1 MSTERGK
8 AQCISVAADGKGI
21 VDYDGEIFRISG
33 VLKDEKLTIEV
44 SRTKKGDTASLV
56 SIDEPSP
63 ERNEP
68 PCPIYG
74 KCGGCQLQHM
84 TYKAQLK
91 FKQEIVK
98 KLMGHHCTVED
109 TIGMDEPYW
118 YRNKIH
124 STLTVDAKGNIISG
138 IYEENSHRVVSA
150 VNCMI
155 QDKRANEVIAAV
167 VKAMKQ
173 CKLRPYNEDGGYG
186 LVRHILIKRGIYTD
200 QTMVVI
206 VVASNIFP
214 GRNNFVTALRKS
226 CPFID
231 TIVMNV
237 NDRKTSMVLGDAE
250 RVLYGRGYIEDTLCG
265 YTFRISPKSFYQ
277 INTLQTEKL
286 YQAAIDMAELK
297 GTEQVLDAYCGIG
310 TISIIA
316 SASCKSVI
324 GVEVNKNAV
333 QDAMSNARRNKI
345 KNAYYYNDDA
355 GNFMVNLA
363 QNKEKIDTVFIDP
376 PRSGCDER
384 FMKSLLKLN
393 PEKIIYIS
401 CNPVTQIRDVEY
413 LAGKGYTVKAIQPVD
428 MFPQTDEIECIVK
441 LCAL

>member
-1 MSTERGK
+1 MSVERGK
-8 AQCISVAADGKGI
+8 ALCVSVAADGKGI
-21 VDYDGEIFRISG
+21 VDYDGEIFRIPG
-33 VLKDEKLTIEV
+33 VLKDEVVTVEV
-44 SRTKKGDTASLV
+44 SRTKKGDTANIV

-63 ERNEP
+63 ARSEP
-68 PCPIYG
+68 PCPVYG

-84 TYKAQLK
+84 DYEEQLK
-91 FKQEIVK
+91 FKREAVK
-98 KLMGHHCTVED
+98 KLMGKLCTVED
-109 TIGMDEPYW
+109 TIGMAEPYW

-124 STLTVDAKGNIISG
+124 STLTVDAKGKLISG

-150 VNCMI
+150 ANCMI

-167 VKAMKQ
+167 LSAMKQ
-173 CKLRPYNEDGGYG
+173 CKLRPYDEDGGNG
-186 LVRHILIKRGIYTD
+186 LIRHILIRRGIHTD
-200 QTMVVI
+200 QTMVVV

-250 RVLYGRGYIEDTLCG
+250 RVLYGRGYIEDKLCG
-265 YTFRISPKSFYQ
+265 YSFRISPKSFYQ

-286 YQAAIDMAELK
+286 YRTAIDMAEFK
-297 GTEQVLDAYCGIG
+297 GNERVLDAYCGIG

-316 SASCKSVI
+316 SSSCGSII
-324 GVEVNKNAV
+324 GVEMNKDAV
-333 QDAMSNARRNKI
+333 QDAISNLRRNKI
-345 KNAYYYNDDA
+345 RNAYFYNDDA
-355 GNFMVNLA
+355 SNFMVNLA
-363 QNKEKIDTVFIDP
+363 MNKEKIDAVFIDP
-376 PRSGCDER
+376 PRSGCDEK
-384 FMKSLLKLN
+384 FMSSLLKLS

-401 CNPVTQIRDVEY
+401 CNPATQVRDVEF
-413 LAGKGYTVKAIQPVD
+413 LVKRGYSVKAIQPVD

-441 LCAL
+441 LCMA